1 MHACVISCL
10 PAAGF
15 DASALPQ
22 SSVVMLKLNK
32 MRPGLLYRLVSQTGP
47 VHMPV
52 FTMAVDIDGVT
63 YEASGP
69 SKRLAKLRVSQ
80 KVSIVG

>member
-1 MHACVISCL
+1 
-10 PAAGF
+10 
-15 DASALPQ
+15 
-22 SSVVMLKLNK
+22 MLKLNK

-52 FTMAVDIDGVT
+52 FTMAVDIDGKT

-69 SKRLAKLRVSQ
+69 SKRLAKLQVAQ
-80 KVSIVG
+80 KVSVCLCVCVCVLRVIERLLETLRSC

>member
-1 MHACVISCL
+1 
-10 PAAGF
+10 
-15 DASALPQ
+15 
-22 SSVVMLKLNK
+22 MLKLNK

-52 FTMAVDIDGVT
+52 FTMAVDIDGKT

-69 SKRLAKLRVSQ
+69 SKRLAKLQVAQ
-80 KVSIVG
+80 KVSVCLCVFV